1 MRPRRDRASL
11 TRQRHL
17 LVKGCGAGLGQTKEL
32 SEQGCVQALP
42 DALISQHLGRS
53 LSARRQH
60 SRARRRGRRVAYAGS
75 AARSARAGTV
85 RPPPAVPRAALG
97 LGRES
102 GVVQLVRRRELDA
115 QREHGR
121 VERLFAVVRLRR
133 VVPEAVDARAR
144 SRSVSDADAV
154 APAAACAAA
163 TRQPTTARQPR
174 RLPARP
180 RPFAGSLR
188 VFGRCL
194 LCRPLIP
201 PLMLPYLRTR
211 PSHHTRSLPLSVP
224 RSPFVS
230 RYTPSTRIT
239 LRLQP
244 LYFFSCAIH
253 TSALHAHCL
262 RPLQRRWTRRSSR
275 SAFAFAA
282 PACHHAAPLPFAL
295 RLTAAAAQDPRAD
308 VSLSRSRSRLADS
321 ATRKR
326 PSPDGDGG
334 SVRRGSSCAL

>member
-244 LYFFSCAIH
+244 AVLLLLRNTHVRASRTLSQAVAAALDASIVAI
-253 TSALHAHCL
+253 CF
-262 RPLQRRWTRRSSR
+262 RVRRASLPSR
-275 SAFAFAA
+275 SAPAVRTPPDRCCCPGPPRRRVAVALALAPRRQCDTKAA
-282 PACHHAAPLPFAL
+282 IS
-295 RLTAAAAQDPRAD
+295 RRGRRQRA
-308 VSLSRSRSRLADS
+308 SRL
-321 ATRKR
+321 
-326 PSPDGDGG
+326 
-334 SVRRGSSCAL
+334 